1 MIEPCDPVKA
11 LIVDDSSVIRKM
23 LSYICEEAGMEVS
36 TAEHGQEGLAH
47 LRSQGPFDV
56 ALVDWEMPVMNGL
69 DLIREIKDS
78 GDFPG
83 LKILMI
89 TTHNTMND
97 MIAAMS
103 LGIDDY
109 LMKPIEENAVL
120 SRLQQLGVIA
130 D

>member
-1 MIEPCDPVKA
+1 MKA

-23 LSYICEEAGMEVS
+23 LSYICEEAGLEVC
-36 TAEHGQEGLAH
+36 TAEHGQEGLTH
-47 LRSQGPFDV
+47 LRTNGPFDV

-109 LMKPIEENAVL
+109 LMKPIEETAVL